1 MTTFPITS
9 LFAAG
14 FALALVALS
23 IPISLR
29 RVEVGV
35 MIGQGE
41 DGVLRNRIR
50 AHGNFI
56 EYVPLGLILLALAEA
71 QGISTAAVLSAGA
84 ALALAFYYIWSAERR
99 AWEGDRRRACFA
111 LRGDSPSNTGSSVCS
126 GFDRSG

>member
-1 MTTFPITS
+1 MTTLPITS

-56 EYVPLGLILLALAEA
+56 EYVPPGLILLALAEA
-71 QGISTAAVLSAGA
+71 HGISTAAVLSAGA

-99 AWEGDRRRACFA
+99 A
-111 LRGDSPSNTGSSVCS
+111 
-126 GFDRSG
+126 